1 MSKFVAAMQKYSA
14 IIIDDIEDARKILRA
29 DLQTVAPEIEII
41 GEAENVMQGVK
52 LLAKSTP
59 DILFLDIEMPDGD
72 GFDLLEMLPKKP
84 FKTIFT
90 TASDEHALKAF
101 KFSAVDYLLKPI
113 NQEEL
118 LHAVEKAKNTRD
130 SPQSLALL
138 QENIGKH
145 IGKMER
151 IILNTQEK
159 IHVVRLSDIIRLES
173 DVNYTRFF
181 LTQGQKVLVTRT
193 LKEFDDMLSDNGFI
207 RVHQSHLVNVEHI
220 VEFVKADGGHLNLR
234 DGSYVPVS
242 SRRKTMVLQALEQL

>member
-1 MSKFVAAMQKYSA
+1 MHTHTA

-29 DLQTVAPEIEII
+29 DLNSVSPEIKII
-41 GEAENVMQGVK
+41 GEAENVMAGVK
-52 LLAKSTP
+52 LLAKHTP

-113 NQEEL
+113 DQEEL
-118 LHAVEKAKNTRD
+118 KAAVEKVKGTKD
-130 SPQSLALL
+130 SPQSLELL

-159 IHVVRLSDIIRLES
+159 IHVVRLSDIVRLES
-173 DVNYTRFF
+173 DINYTRFH
-181 LTQGQKVLVTRT
+181 LTNGNKVLVTRT

-207 RVHQSHLVNVEHI
+207 RVHQSHLVNIEHI
-220 VEFVKADGGHLNLR
+220 VEFVKADGGHLNLD
-234 DGSYVPVS
+234 DGGYVPVS
-242 SRRKTMVLQALEQL
+242 SRRKSLVLQALEGL

>member
-1 MSKFVAAMQKYSA
+1 MKKFTA

-29 DLQTVAPEIEII
+29 DLNAVAPEIDVI
-41 GEAENVMQGVK
+41 GEAEGVMSGVK
-52 LLAKSTP
+52 LLAKHTP

-72 GFDLLEMLPKKP
+72 GFDLLEMLPTKP

-90 TASDEHALKAF
+90 TASDEHALRAF

-118 LHAVEKAKNTRD
+118 IKAVEKAKGTRD
-130 SPQSLALL
+130 SPQSLELL
-138 QENIGKH
+138 QENIGKR

-159 IHVVRLSDIIRLES
+159 IHVVRLTDIVRLES
-173 DVNYTRFF
+173 DVNYTRFH
-181 LTQGQKVLVTRT
+181 LRAGNKVLVTRT

-220 VEFVKADGGHLNLR
+220 VEFVKADGGHLNLN

-242 SRRKTMVLQALEQL
+242 SRRKSLVLQALEDL

>member
-1 MSKFVAAMQKYSA
+1 MQKFTA

-29 DLQTVAPEIEII
+29 DLNSVSPEIEII
-41 GEAENVMQGVK
+41 GEADGVMKGVK
-52 LLAKSTP
+52 LLAKNTP

-72 GFDLLEMLPKKP
+72 GFDLLEMLPQKP

-90 TASDEHALKAF
+90 TASDEHALRAF

-113 NQEEL
+113 NQDEL
-118 LHAVEKAKNTRD
+118 KIAVEKAKGTKD

-173 DVNYTRFF
+173 DINYTRFH
-181 LTQGQKVLVTRT
+181 LTSGNKVLVTRT
-193 LKEFDDMLSDNGFI
+193 LKEFDGMLSDNGFI
-207 RVHQSHLVNVEHI
+207 RVHQSHLVNIEHI
-220 VEFVKADGGHLNLR
+220 VEFVKADGGHLNLD
-234 DGSYVPVS
+234 DGNYVPVS
-242 SRRKTMVLQALEQL
+242 SRRKSLVLQALEDL

>member
-1 MSKFVAAMQKYSA
+1 MSKYSA

-29 DLQTVAPEIEII
+29 DLDAVAPEVSVI
-41 GEAENVMQGVK
+41 GEADGVMAGVK
-52 LLAKSTP
+52 LLAKHKP

-72 GFDLLEMLPKKP
+72 GFDLLEMLSEKP

-118 LHAVEKAKNTRD
+118 KKAVEKAKDSRD
-130 SPQSLALL
+130 SPQSLEIL
-138 QENIGKH
+138 QENIGKR
-145 IGKMER
+145 IGNMER

-159 IHVVRLSDIIRLES
+159 IHVVRLSQVVRLES
-173 DVNYTRFF
+173 DVNYTRFY
-181 LTQGQKVLVTRT
+181 LTSGNKVLVTRT

-207 RVHQSHLVNVEHI
+207 RVHQSHLVNTEHI
-220 VEFVKADGGHLNLR
+220 VEFVKADGGHLNLD

-242 SRRKTMVLQALEQL
+242 SRRKSLVLQALERL

>member
-1 MSKFVAAMQKYSA
+1 MQKYTA

-29 DLQTVAPEIEII
+29 DLNDVAPEIEII
-41 GEAENVMQGVK
+41 GEADGVMAGVK
-52 LLAKSTP
+52 LLAKRTP

-72 GFDLLEMLPKKP
+72 GFDLLEMISTKP

-118 LHAVEKAKNTRD
+118 TKAVAKAKDTRD

-138 QENIGKH
+138 QENIGKR

-151 IILNTQEK
+151 LILNTQEK
-159 IHVVRLSDIIRLES
+159 IHVVRVTDIIRLES

-181 LTQGQKVLVTRT
+181 LTNGNKVLVTRT
-193 LKEFDDMLSDNGFI
+193 LKEFDEMLSDNGFI
-207 RVHQSHLVNVEHI
+207 RVHQSHLVNIEHV
-220 VEFVKADGGHLNLR
+220 VEFVKADGGHINLQ

-242 SRRKTMVLQALEQL
+242 SRRKSVVLQALEAL